1 VEHGPLPPHERTW
14 RHPSELAA
22 EEQAIVRAQGAA
34 PSTRV
39 FALTTGSLG
48 LLAVGVLILT
58 VTPRGHDAPIAIS
71 ATTTPVAIAA
81 PETRV
86 DSLRPAFATR
96 GSGTTEMASLQ
107 HALATPIGDGR
118 TAVITDNA
126 LKGHDGDEIEV
137 RLPSGR
143 LAAGQVIEKS
153 GSTWLIELYDAE
165 SGHEIATD
173 RPASSEIVTVM
184 MSPPVTVVLAD
195 IGTLDIG
202 EGTAVLDR
210 DGNLVGICTHRKG
223 DGKVRLIEVRAELV
237 GATSGVP

>member
-1 VEHGPLPPHERTW
+1 
-14 RHPSELAA
+14 
-22 EEQAIVRAQGAA
+22 VRAQSAA

-71 ATTTPVAIAA
+71 ATTTPAAIVVR
-81 PETRV
+81 ETRF
-86 DSLRPAFATR
+86 DSRPPAFAAR
-96 GSGTTEMASLQ
+96 GSATTETASPQ
-107 HALATPIGDGR
+107 YPLATPIGDGR

-126 LKGHDGDEIEV
+126 LEGHDGDEIEV

-143 LAAGQVIEKS
+143 LAAGQVMEKS

-165 SGHEIATD
+165 SGHDIATD
-173 RPASSEIVTVM
+173 RPTSSEVVTVM
-184 MSPPVTVVLAD
+184 MSPPVTIVLAD

-210 DGNLVGICTHRKG
+210 DGDLVGICTHRLS

-237 GATSGVP
+237 GATSGAP